1 MDTEDVVVHR
11 PPQRTAWPPPA
22 KFPDPPGWKQ
32 SLEAGALKLNDKKAT
47 DLEPEKGKQ
56 CVVTQEDVEL
66 EIKSDLYTHFR
77 AIIEEA
83 DQRDFQIYETSNEI
97 NQNSSVASQKYKDIQ
112 SKIPQSDA
120 QYQYYTYPVE
130 ALYNMYNN
138 VDPWFDSVI
147 DETIQQQIGIES
159 VYDAIN
165 KRLKTDMGLLD
176 ERGKETLHV
185 YVEALQEYL
194 DPLVQQAIIEQGL
207 HQSAQFTHM
216 AVVKFK
222 VNEDDI
228 ISETFAYFSISKFA
242 TIYEHD
248 ELDVAAMASLF
259 DVYHVNTL
267 PQGKSEYM
275 YPCATGLRI
284 GDLET
289 SQKDAFAQ
297 CFLFTTDNENP
308 FETIETAK
316 DLEKR
321 LGIGIW
327 TDDDNEPNQVFS
339 LVPWT
344 TVAMQVSKR
353 ESLLNAMIRDVAKVD
368 GEGIDLKDKK
378 YCSTNCAPLMLH
390 ALESVSQ
397 KLLTTP
403 ENAALVWNSM
413 TEKQRKAYLTHL
425 HIPELGEYKAYFS
438 ENGWNTNNESIQKIH
453 QGNNAEIKAIIHMDK
468 KEGTV
473 DENSKQLSIDT
484 RMYYHSHVKQAE
496 APRISGEKL
505 KEVLIQLL
513 HAGQGPVADE
523 FKKVVGTLEEDELKE
538 YLYSAADNLQGYPY
552 LVQVLN
558 VCKGESITWTAD
570 QWEAFSQVPPL
581 DSVVAYKGKKGE
593 MQDAVQQGFQLWTDQ
608 QKSMSGGGPI
618 RCSPIY
624 FLQNLSNA
632 FRTIIERVH
641 GLQSASN
648 KSDEIIQ
655 DLVKLKDWHGT
666 ADGDPVAAYETWH
679 IHPGILQAIVVY
691 LSYTDDHVDTIFSN
705 TFLEGKTYA
714 QVQTK
719 IGQNSRDNFALLK
732 TKDYEV
738 LGYGQIPQITAH
750 PLAYLVEG
758 SLTVRKEAN
767 SLQARVPIGEGTYL
781 MDTHLRHIAKIFN
794 SLSSKNDVSGD
805 SVAYTI
811 PGESRVQFAPMAEI
825 VGVGEDKKNDKW
837 WMDQWDVERMQWKE
851 DSPWTGKH
859 IITHP
864 NDLFLR
870 LSHEKT
876 DMINQCSQNTMSGG
890 RGDGLSYIQFH
901 DLVFSDRTY
910 FEIQSIDVKDD
921 DTDGLRVW
929 ANVGRES
936 QKVSL
941 LHIQAKKGDTE
952 TTQKKKMMLVYQF
965 LHFTEKQDWYKAL
978 EGDNENRLLYS
989 ESMRAAI
996 RAIIK
1001 TFKKFDADTFYNTI
1015 EDGKVK
1021 EEWDE
1026 CKEQDTNR
1034 RGPFPGPDL
1043 QDDASIEKA
1052 KHWAFQAA
1060 PRQKRRVRTG

>member
-1 MDTEDVVVHR
+1 MHR

-32 SLEAGALKLNDKKAT
+32 SLEAGALKLNDKAP
-47 DLEPEKGKQ
+47 DREPEKGKQ
-56 CVVTQEDVEL
+56 CVVTQADVEL
-66 EIKSDLYTHFR
+66 DIKSDLYTHFR

-83 DQRDFQIYETSNEI
+83 DQRDFKIYETSNEI
-97 NQNSSVASQKYKDIQ
+97 NQDSSVASQKYKDIQ

-147 DETIQQQIGIES
+147 NYMIQQQIGIES

-165 KRLKTDMGLLD
+165 TRLDKDPGLLD
-176 ERGKETLHV
+176 KRGKETLHV

-222 VNEDDI
+222 VNEDEI
-228 ISETFAYFSISKFA
+228 ISDTFAYFSISKFA
-242 TIYEHD
+242 TIYGHD
-248 ELDVAAMASLF
+248 KLDVDAMESLF

-284 GDLET
+284 GGITEEE
-289 SQKDAFAQ
+289 KKNKFAQ
-297 CFLFTTDNENP
+297 CFLFTSPDHENP
-308 FETIETAK
+308 FKTIETA
-316 DLEKR
+316 DELETR

-403 ENAALVWNSM
+403 ENAALKDTLVWNSM
-413 TEKQRKAYLTHL
+413 TGEQRKAYLTHL

-513 HAGQGPVADE
+513 HAGQGPPVAKE
-523 FKKVVGTLEEDELKE
+523 FKKVVGNNLQEDELKE
-538 YLYSAADNLQGYPY
+538 YLYSAADELEDHPY

-558 VCKGESITWTAD
+558 VCKGESITWTAN
-570 QWEAFSQVPPL
+570 QWKRFSPVPPL
-581 DSVVAYKGKKGE
+581 ESVVAYKGKKGE
-593 MQDAVQQGFQLWTDQ
+593 MQDAVQRGVQLWT
-608 QKSMSGGGPI
+608 KTKETAALGGGGPI

-632 FRTIIERVH
+632 FCTIIERVH

-655 DLVKLKDWHGT
+655 DLVKLNHWHDGT
-666 ADGDPVAAYETWH
+666 AHGDPVAAYETWH

-714 QVQTK
+714 EVQTK

-732 TKDYEV
+732 TYNYEV
-738 LGYGQIPQITAH
+738 LGYGQIPPITAH
-750 PLAYLVEG
+750 PLAYLVG
-758 SLTVRKEAN
+758 GITVQTDAD
-767 SLQARVPIGEGTYL
+767 SLQDRVHMGEGTYL
-781 MDTHLRHIAKIFN
+781 MDTHLKHIAKIFN
-794 SLSSKNDVSGD
+794 SLSSNTNNVSDD

-811 PGESRVQFAPMAEI
+811 PGESSVRFESIEKQ
-825 VGVGEDKKNDKW
+825 NDKW

-870 LSHEKT
+870 LSHDKT
-876 DMINQCSQNTMSGG
+876 DMITQCSQNTMSGG

-910 FEIQSIDVKDD
+910 FEIQSIDVVDD

-996 RAIIK
+996 QKIIE
-1001 TFKKFDADTFYNTI
+1001 TFEKFGADTFYNNI